1 MTIDSSK
8 FSMWRACI
16 SVVHLDGRL
25 TSDEDNWVK
34 QKIQSLPLSAEQKA
48 VLEQDLAVGLNFDE
62 VIKNITEPKDKAF
75 LLHLVRV
82 ISYIDG
88 DFSSDE
94 KQAYA
99 KLEKIVL
106 SRLDLAK
113 FEEQAQA
120 IEDASYKNIPLD
132 NKSSL
137 FEAAIKNIISFL
149 AAS

>member
-1 MTIDSSK
+1 MINSSK

-25 TSDEDNWVK
+25 STDEDYWVK
-34 QKIQSLPLSAEQKA
+34 QKIQSLPLSNEQKA
-48 VLEQDLAVGLNFDE
+48 TLEGDLANGLDFDK
-62 VIKNITEPKDKAF
+62 VIQNITEPKDKAF

-82 ISYIDG
+82 ISYLDG

-106 SRLDLAK
+106 GRLDLAK

-120 IEDASYKNIPLD
+120 IEDASYKNVPLD

-137 FEAAIKNIISFL
+137 FEAVIKNIISFL
-149 AAS
+149 TAG

>member
-1 MTIDSSK
+1 MINSSK

-25 TSDEDNWVK
+25 TTDEDQWVK
-34 QKIQSLPLSAEQKA
+34 QKIESLPLSQEQKA
-48 VLEQDLAVGLNFDE
+48 ILQQDLSNGIDFDS
-62 VIKNITEPKDKAF
+62 VIADISEPKDKAF
-75 LLHLVRV
+75 LLHLLRV
-82 ISYIDG
+82 IAHLDG

-113 FEEQAQA
+113 FEKQAQE
-120 IEDASYKNIPLD
+120 IEDASYKNVPLD

-137 FEAAIKNIISFL
+137 FEAVIKNIVSFL
-149 AAS
+149 TAG